1 MTEDVPADAVRA
13 AVARENARVL
23 LAERFGRFYAP
34 LAVASAVIPALRMF
48 EDTANADGMTAH
60 WGSLL
65 DMAGRSG
72 GDPARIAM
80 LLVGVLIALLITA
93 SFRVRSAGLP
103 ISIAALAAVLVI
115 MLILKPG
122 TGDLHPALADGGRA
136 ALILAVFTLALAVV
150 HAARLRMISARG

>member
-1 MTEDVPADAVRA
+1 MTDDVPADAVHA

-23 LAERFGRFYAP
+23 LAERFARFYAP
-34 LAVASAVIPALRMF
+34 LAIASAVVPVLRMF
-48 EDTANADGMTAH
+48 EDTTDGDGMTAH
-60 WGSLL
+60 WGSLI

-72 GDPARIAM
+72 GDPARFGI
-80 LLVGVLIALLITA
+80 LLVGVLIALLIAA

-103 ISIAALAAVLVI
+103 IGIASVAAVMLI

-136 ALILAVFTLALAVV
+136 GLMLAVFTLVLAVV
-150 HAARLRMISARG
+150 HAARLAAISARG